1 MQAADELA
9 QLGQGQHGLVVGRG
23 DGLADGFG
31 FGLEALPGHAE
42 VHGQRYQPL
51 LRAVVQVAFD
61 PAAFGVGGGDQVGA
75 AAGQRLDPL
84 GQALAAAG
92 PEQRPGQALVGSG

>member
-9 QLGQGQHGLVVGRG
+9 QLGQGQHGLVVRRG

-31 FGLEALPGHAE
+31 FGPETLAGHAE
-42 VHGQRYQPL
+42 VHGQRDQPL

-61 PAAFGVGGGDQVGA
+61 PAAFGVGRGDQVGA
-75 AAGQRLDPL
+75 AAGQ
-84 GQALAAAG
+84 
-92 PEQRPGQALVGSG
+92 